1 MQPKS
6 KLMAALRSRR
16 QREGLV
22 RLELWVPAN
31 LVKQVRD
38 YVKRVTADSGTEITR
53 GKK

>member
-1 MQPKS
+1 MEQPKS

-22 RLELWVPAN
+22 RLEFWVPKA

-38 YVKRVTADSGTEITR
+38 YVKRITKNATET
-53 GKK
+53 KSP

>member
-1 MQPKS
+1 MKPKRD
-6 KLMAALRSRR
+6 LMAALRSRR

-22 RLELWVPAN
+22 RLELWVPAK

-38 YVKRVTADSGTEITR
+38 YVKRVTSDSGDG